1 MQKEGRKEG
10 RKMGK
15 KGTEIQTKRRKE
27 KYDM

>member
-1 MQKEGRKEG
+1 MQKEG